1 MTKSQGFCIRDTFEA
16 KGYTKDEIQERWR
29 VKERQYYYILANPKQ
44 IHIDAV
50 NGLPRKKPAKY
61 LHTN

>member
-1 MTKSQGFCIRDTFEA
+1 MPDIKDKIKA
-16 KGYTKDEIQERWR
+16 KGYTKNEIKERWD

-50 NGLPRKKPAKY
+50 NGLPLKKKSAV
-61 LHTN
+61 